1 MPHSASFDQI
11 HSGTTQSGRPDLIT
25 LAAFAGTALFG
36 AGNAVAIRL
45 GYAELA
51 PFWGAAVRFL
61 LLHSSFL
68 RWSPSCGWRCR
79 VGGRLPGS

>member
-1 MPHSASFDQI
+1 MPHAVPLGDGQEGARGSA
-11 HSGTTQSGRPDLIT
+11 RPDLIT

-36 AGNAVAIRL
+36 GGNAVAIRL

-61 LLHSSFL
+61 AAALMLLGV
-68 RWSPSCGWRCR
+68 CGWRCQEAAR
-79 VGGRLPGS
+79 